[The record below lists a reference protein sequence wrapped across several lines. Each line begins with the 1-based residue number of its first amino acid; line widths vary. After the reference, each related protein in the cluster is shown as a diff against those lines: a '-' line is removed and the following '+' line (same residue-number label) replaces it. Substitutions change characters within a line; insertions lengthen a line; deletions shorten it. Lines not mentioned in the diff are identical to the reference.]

1 MSIDLVTVLEWVVP
15 IPFALLYANFLEWSI
30 HKYVLHGLGKKK
42 GSFWSF
48 HWHAHHQQVRR
59 NDYVDVD
66 YKDTIFQWNGQ
77 SKEIL
82 SLIGIAI
89 AHLPLALI
97 SPSFV
102 LTLLYTNINYYRV
115 HKKSHLDP
123 EWARKHLPWHYDHH
137 MGKNQDSNWCVT
149 KPWCDYL
156 FGTRE
161 HFIDKVEAKT
171 EDKPLSPQVDVVPS

>member
-1 MSIDLVTVLEWVVP
+1 MSAELVTVLEWTLP
-15 IPFALLYANFLEWSI
+15 IPLALLYANFLEWSI

-59 NDYVDVD
+59 NGHLDED

-82 SLIGIAI
+82 SLIGLALG
-89 AHLPLALI
+89 HLPLALI
-97 SPSFV
+97 SPAFV
-102 LTLLYTNINYYRV
+102 LTLLYTNINYYRQ

-123 EWARKHLPWHYDHH
+123 EWARANLPWHYDHH

-149 KPWCDYL
+149 KPWFDHIM
-156 FGTRE
+156 GTRE
-161 HFIDKVEAKT
+161 PHLEKAVVNE
-171 EDKPLSPQVDVVPS
+171 SPAISPAPVDAVPS